1 MFEILSDKFTSILE
15 SITGKGRLTEKD
27 VDNALRDVRLALLEA
42 DVNFKVT
49 KDFIS
54 RVKERSIASEVIKTI
69 NPGHQVVKIVHEE
82 LTRTLDGGDSELRIC
97 SDPPTIIMLV
107 GLQGSGKTT
116 TAAKLALHI
125 RTMGQESLLIAG
137 DLRRPAAI
145 QQLESL
151 GAQLNVTVY
160 SESTASTP
168 IKVATNGILEAK
180 NRGIPW
186 VIIDT
191 SGRLH
196 MDEDLMKEVEE
207 LKIATVPSEIL
218 LVVDSMMGQDAVQ
231 SSYAFNQRLGVT
243 GAVLTKLDGDA
254 RGGSALSIK
263 HSTGVPIKFIG
274 IGEHANAL
282 EPFHPDRL
290 ASRILG
296 MGDVLTLVDKAKQ
309 EINDDE
315 ARKLEK
321 KMRQATFTLEDFLDQ
336 FHKVR
341 RMGSFS
347 QIMEM
352 IPGFSK
358 ISKKLPAEALD
369 EKRLDKIEAIINS
382 MTPFER
388 QNPDVIVGSRRKRI
402 AQGSGTGP
410 NDVNQL
416 LNQFGQ
422 AKKLMKQMASGK
434 LPRNLGMFK

>member
-309 EINDDE
+309 EINDD
-315 ARKLEK
+315 
-321 KMRQATFTLEDFLDQ
+321 
-336 FHKVR
+336 
-341 RMGSFS
+341 
-347 QIMEM
+347 
-352 IPGFSK
+352 
-358 ISKKLPAEALD
+358 
-369 EKRLDKIEAIINS
+369 
-382 MTPFER
+382 
-388 QNPDVIVGSRRKRI
+388 
-402 AQGSGTGP
+402 
-410 NDVNQL
+410 
-416 LNQFGQ
+416 
-422 AKKLMKQMASGK
+422 
-434 LPRNLGMFK
+434 

>member
-1 MFEILSDKFTSILE
+1 MFEILSDKFTSILNN
-15 SITGKGRLTEKD
+15 ITGKGRLTEKD
-27 VDNALRDVRLALLEA
+27 VDNALRDVRIALLEA

-54 RVKERSIASEVIKTI
+54 RVKERSVASEVIKTI

-82 LTRTLDGGDSELRIC
+82 LTRTLDGGDSELNIG
-97 SDPPTIIMLV
+97 SDHPSIIMLV

-125 RTMGQESLLIAG
+125 RKMGQESLLIAC

-145 QQLESL
+145 EQLESL

-160 SESTASTP
+160 SEPATSTP
-168 IKVATNGILEAK
+168 LKVATNGILEAK
-180 NRGIPW
+180 NRGIPS

-196 MDEDLMKEVEE
+196 LDEDLMKEIEE
-207 LKIATVPSEIL
+207 LKNSTAPSEIL
-218 LVVDSMMGQDAVQ
+218 LVVDSMMGQDAAQ
-231 SSYAFNQRLGVT
+231 SSYAFNQRIGIT
-243 GAVLTKLDGDA
+243 GTVLTKLDGDA

-309 EINDDE
+309 EINDEE

-321 KMRQATFTLEDFLDQ
+321 KIRQSTFTLEDFLDQ

-341 RMGSFS
+341 RMGSFN

-358 ISKKLPAEALD
+358 ISKKLPTEALD

-388 QNPDVIVGSRRKRI
+388 QNPDVIVGSRRRRI

-422 AKKLMKQMASGK
+422 AKKLMKQMATGK

>member
-1 MFEILSDKFTSILE
+1 MFEVLSDKFTSILDN
-15 SITGKGRLTEKD
+15 ITGKGRLTEKD
-27 VDNALRDVRLALLEA
+27 VDNALREIRLALLEA

-82 LTRTLDGGDSELRIC
+82 LTHTLDGGDSELRIC

-125 RTMGQESLLIAG
+125 RKMGQESLLIAG

-145 QQLESL
+145 EQLEAL

-160 SESTASTP
+160 SEPTTSTP
-168 IKVATNGILEAK
+168 TKVATNGISEAK
-180 NRGIPW
+180 DRGIPW
-186 VIIDT
+186 VILDT

-196 MDEDLMKEVEE
+196 LDEDLMKEIEE
-207 LKIATVPSEIL
+207 LKIAIGPTEIL
-218 LVVDSMMGQDAVQ
+218 LVVDAMMGQDAVQ
-231 SSYAFNQRLGVT
+231 SSYAFNERLGIT

-274 IGEHANAL
+274 IGEHADAL
-282 EPFHPDRL
+282 EPFHPNRL

-309 EINDDE
+309 EIGDEE

-336 FHKVR
+336 LRKVR

-382 MTPFER
+382 MTPLER
-388 QNPDVIVGSRRKRI
+388 QNPHVIVGSRRRRI

-434 LPRNLGMFK
+434 LPRDLGMFK